1 VPIDRDATLK
11 KAEKLLRQGKLDGA
25 IAEYVRLVEEQPK
38 DWNSINAL
46 GDLYVRAN
54 QIENA
59 AAQFLRI
66 ADHLH
71 AEGFLPRAAAVYKKI
86 LKIRPGDEYTL
97 LQLAEIATRQG
108 VFVDA
113 KMYFRQVAERRR
125 AKGDQAGAAEIVM
138 RIGEIDPNDADAR
151 VQAARAAQGVGD
163 IGRAARFLI
172 DAADLLEK
180 QKKRPEALT
189 ALSEAAALD
198 PEDAGL
204 RARLL
209 TGWLA
214 EGDVAKARTIA
225 RTSEE
230 LQTVA
235 EHLEHAGLKNEALE
249 VLTEAAQVDPGNVEL
264 RARLARECLA
274 SGHADQAHAFL
285 NAATAGEDPDLL
297 MTLAQLE
304 LQAGRVEEGRA
315 ALNRLLAVRPDR
327 RDELVFVA
335 TDLAD
340 RGQVEAAFACVDLV
354 ADAALLEEDWGGAA
368 AALHEFVTR
377 VPNQIPAL
385 MKLVEICVDGGLES
399 TMYMAQA
406 QLADAYLATGRAAEA
421 RVIAEDLV
429 AREPWLRAN
438 IERFRRALLMLGV
451 ADPDAVI
458 AERLSGESPF
468 LSTIDLEAPEERP
481 AETVAARQEEVA
493 SAAQE
498 PPPWTQEPPPAPDAA
513 PPFASEAPALEID
526 MPEMLDLPELPP
538 LDVPAPPP
546 PAERHDAGTFDMGEF
561 DLSDALKELRP
572 AAPPQLE
579 AVFGEMR
586 SKAERESQLQNAQA
600 QYAAGIDHA
609 NHGRLDEAIASFE
622 LASRVPMMR
631 FQAGTRLGRLY
642 IARGDL
648 SHGVEWLERAAQA
661 PAPSAEDGFAVM
673 YELADALERLG
684 ESARALAVLLELH
697 ADAGDFR
704 DVPQRIDR
712 LSKVQAGG

>member
-1 VPIDRDATLK
+1 MPIDRDATLK

-66 ADHLH
+66 ADHLQ

-125 AKGDQAGAAEIVM
+125 AKGDQGGAAAMIM
-138 RIGEIDPNDADAR
+138 RIGEIDPNDAEAR
-151 VQAARAAQGVGD
+151 VQAARAAQEAGD
-163 IGRAARFLI
+163 TRRALQFLTE
-172 DAADLLEK
+172 AADVLEK
-180 QKKRPEALT
+180 QKKRPEALNVL
-189 ALSEAAALD
+189 AEAAALAPD
-198 PEDAGL
+198 DTAL

-214 EGDVAKARTIA
+214 EGDMAKARTVA
-225 RTSEE
+225 RSSEE
-230 LQTVA
+230 LQTIA
-235 EHLEHAGLKNEALE
+235 GQLEQAGRKDEALE
-249 VLTEAAQVDPGNVEL
+249 VLTEAAQIDPANIEL

-274 SGHADQAHAFL
+274 SGHAEQARMFL
-285 NAATAGEDPDLL
+285 NPETAGEDPDLL
-297 MTLAQLE
+297 MTLARLE

-340 RGQVEAAFACVDLV
+340 HGQVDAAFACVDIV

-385 MKLVEICVDGGLES
+385 IKLVEICVDGGLES

-406 QLADAYLATGRAAEA
+406 QLADAYLAAGRGAEA
-421 RVIAEDLV
+421 RVISEDLV
-429 AREPWLRAN
+429 AREPWVRAN

-468 LSTIDLEAPEERP
+468 LSTIDLEAPEETPP
-481 AETVAARQEEVA
+481 AAIASTTASVPVAGDV
-493 SAAQE
+493 
-498 PPPWTQEPPPAPDAA
+498 PPPAADLGP
-513 PPFASEAPALEID
+513 ASSSTERALDME
-526 MPEMLDLPELPP
+526 MPEMVDLPELPA
-538 LDVPAPPP
+538 LDVPPPDRSAQRTSRSE
-546 PAERHDAGTFDMGEF
+546 PATFDMGEF
-561 DLSDALKELRP
+561 DLSDALKELRSAEP
-572 AAPPQLE
+572 APPLE
-579 AVFGEMR
+579 DVFGEMR
-586 SKAERESQLQNAQA
+586 SKAARESQLQNAQS

-609 NHGRLDEAIASFE
+609 NHGRIDEAIAAFE
-622 LASRVPMMR
+622 AAGRVPMMR
-631 FQAGTRLGRLY
+631 FQAGTRLGRLH

-648 SHGVEWLERAAQA
+648 ARGVESLERAAQA
-661 PAPSAEDGFAVM
+661 PAPSAEDGYAVM

-704 DVPQRIDR
+704 DVPQRIER